1 MANLQTHSKNVSFGY
16 RALRWL
22 GLWALTVSAHAS
34 VTPDSLSALEDR
46 RHAKLETFFQSF
58 GCPAPHHVKEYVGA
72 ADTYAIDYRLLPAIS
87 VLESTCGIYQRQNNR
102 WGWASARKGFS
113 SFRAGLEYIAHQLA
127 SGRYYKD
134 KTLAEKVR
142 MYNPNPQ
149 YASQLEKLMRKIDTA
164 LPSLAL
170 RFPVVAKVA
179 TADSASPKANEPQNC
194 VTSSGGTPSTT

>member
-1 MANLQTHSKNVSFGY
+1 MAYFPTHSKKVPMIYRVSRWFGF
-16 RALRWL
+16 
-22 GLWALTVSAHAS
+22 WALTVSAHAT
-34 VTPDSLSALEDR
+34 VTPDSLSALEDQ

-58 GCPAPHHVKEYVGA
+58 GCPAPHHVKEYLGA

-113 SFRAGLEYIAHQLA
+113 SFRAGLEYIAHQL
-127 SGRYYKD
+127 SNGRYYKD

-149 YASQLEKLMRKIDTA
+149 YAKQLEKLMRKIDTA

-170 RFPVVAKVA
+170 RFPVVAK
-179 TADSASPKANEPQNC
+179 ASLSE
-194 VTSSGGTPSTT
+194 